1 MITLQLTGP
10 NNGNR
15 TLAPNTSRIVNK
27 NTILDF
33 YTFLSNLKVL
43 KCNMHFNLEQIVEKY
58 TCLLS
63 REIGFLA
70 RQIGLGAFMAF
81 ILDLC
86 AQLICAFVFESA
98 KSRVSHDT
106 AHTESGVVDLS
117 ALWPT
122 RPQD

>member
-15 TLAPNTSRIVNK
+15 TLTPNTSRIVNK

-33 YTFLSNLKVL
+33 HTFLSNLKVL

-63 REIGFLA
+63 RENGFLA
-70 RQIGLGAFMAF
+70 RQMGRGRCGSFMAF

-98 KSRVSHDT
+98 KAGFHMIQLILNQ
-106 AHTESGVVDLS
+106 A
-117 ALWPT
+117 W
-122 RPQD
+122 